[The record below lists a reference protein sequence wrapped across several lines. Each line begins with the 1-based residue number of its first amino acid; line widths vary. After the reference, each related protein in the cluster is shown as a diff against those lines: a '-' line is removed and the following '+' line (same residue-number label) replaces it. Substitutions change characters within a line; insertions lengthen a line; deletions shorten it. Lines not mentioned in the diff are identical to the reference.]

1 MSPYPFLDLLYG
13 NSGTLYNSVQIP
25 YNISGYHAIDVV
37 QVELRDGLNPATILA
52 TAYGWL
58 LDNGEIIDYSCGNG
72 EIGGRVPY
80 LNFRNV
86 STSHYHIVVKHRNH
100 LPIRT
105 ATSKPLSTSV
115 PATTVDLTNPS
126 NVYNPYGNFVH
137 IESGYAYMLMGNVY
151 DDVPNGDIGEVNA
164 SDFFVVST
172 ENDMNLEGYYLSD
185 LNMDGVVNADDF
197 DLIQIGNQNLH
208 YTDIPLPYLDTTF

>member
-1 MSPYPFLDLLYG
+1 MTA
-13 NSGTLYNSVQIP
+13 NVQSLNTSIP
-25 YNISGYHAIDVV
+25 
-37 QVELRDGLNPATILA
+37 T
-52 TAYGWL
+52 
-58 LDNGEIIDYSCGNG
+58 
-72 EIGGRVPY
+72 
-80 LNFRNV
+80 
-86 STSHYHIVVKHRNH
+86 STK
-100 LPIRT
+100 
-105 ATSKPLSTSV
+105 
-115 PATTVDLTNPS
+115 DLTNPS

-172 ENDMNLEGYYLSD
+172 ENDMNLEGYYQSD

-208 YTDIPLPYLDTTF
+208 YTDIPLPYLDTTL